1 MTIHV
6 GIDPDFGE
14 LSYYNESKKETVD
27 FLLSYSRALTI
38 VRTENGIYENIA
50 N

>member
-1 MTIHV
+1 MAKLYSQTKPTEQV
-6 GIDPDFGE
+6 MLP
-14 LSYYNESKKETVD
+14 KKETVD
-27 FLLSYSRALTI
+27 FLLSFSRSLTI

>member
-1 MTIHV
+1 MAKLYSKTQPEQV
-6 GIDPDFGE
+6 TMLP
-14 LSYYNESKKETVD
+14 KKETVE
-27 FLLSYSRALTI
+27 FLLSYSRALTM